1 MTEIKRR
8 QGQRG
13 ATPKP
18 LCPKC
23 GEYLKR
29 NYTRRNDDGKRAFVA
44 SGWTCPNPKC
54 DYIIKDFIELEGSEE
69 GAEKGTDKA
78 EKIKKLTAEFVKKHE
93 QLNQLA
99 EQINELEK
107 E

>member
-1 MTEIKRR
+1 MTETKRR

-18 LCPKC
+18 ICPKC

-29 NYTRRNDDGKRAFVA
+29 CYTRSNEDNKRAYVGI
-44 SGWTCPNPKC
+44 GWSCPSANC
-54 DYIIKDFIELEGSEE
+54 DHMIKDFVELEDIEE
-69 GAEKGTDKA
+69 AEKGTDKG
-78 EKIKKLTAEFVKKHE
+78 EKIKQLTAEFVKTHE
-93 QLNQLA
+93 QLNKLA
-99 EQINELEK
+99 EQINGLEK

>member
-1 MTEIKRR
+1 MTETKRR

-18 LCPKC
+18 ICPKC

-29 NYTRRNDDGKRAFVA
+29 AYVGI
-44 SGWTCPNPKC
+44 GWSCPSVTC
-54 DYIIKDFIELEGSEE
+54 DHMIKDFVELEDIEE
-69 GAEKGTDKA
+69 GAEQGTDKK
-78 EKIKKLTAEFVKKHE
+78 EKIKQLTAEFVKTHE
-93 QLNQLA
+93 QLNKLT

>member
-1 MTEIKRR
+1 MTETKRR

-18 LCPKC
+18 ICPKC

-29 NYTRRNDDGKRAFVA
+29 CYTRSNEDNKRAYVGI
-44 SGWTCPNPKC
+44 GWSCPSVTC
-54 DYIIKDFIELEGSEE
+54 DHMIKDFVELEDIEE
-69 GAEKGTDKA
+69 GAEQGTDKK
-78 EKIKKLTAEFVKKHE
+78 EKIKQLTAEFVKTHE
-93 QLNQLA
+93 QLNKLA